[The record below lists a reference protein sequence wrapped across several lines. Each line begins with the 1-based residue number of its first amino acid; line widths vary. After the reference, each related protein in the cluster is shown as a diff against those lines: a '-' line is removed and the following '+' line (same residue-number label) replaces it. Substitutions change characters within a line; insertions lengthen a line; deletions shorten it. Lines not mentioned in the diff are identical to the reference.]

1 MNAKHGLL
9 IGAAAVMLAG
19 CHTDMWTQPK
29 VTTYK
34 ESEMFED
41 GKSARPLE
49 AGVVARGHLKTDKAR
64 FQGRDAAGGFVT
76 AMPETLTIWN
86 KKVSTSK
93 DLKVVLKHGQERFDI
108 YCSHC
113 HGKLGD
119 GNGMITQRGLVLRR
133 KPASYHDDRLRKMPI
148 GYFYHVMTD
157 GFGTMFAQAPRV
169 SVDDRWAIAAY
180 IRVLQASQ
188 DVDPN
193 SLTPEERAMVDK
205 KEEAATHAEGEG
217 H

>member
-1 MNAKHGLL
+1 MNLRYALL
-9 IGAAAVMLAG
+9 GAGALVALAG

-49 AGVVARGHLKTDKAR
+49 DGVVARGHVRTDKAR
-64 FQGRDAAGGFVT
+64 FQGRGPDGKFVT
-76 AMPETLTIWN
+76 EMPATLTIWN
-86 KKVSTSK
+86 KKVNVSK
-93 DLKVVLKHGQERFDI
+93 EPMVVLKHGQERFDI
-108 YCSHC
+108 FCSHC

-119 GNGMITQRGLVLRR
+119 GQGMITQRGLNLRR
-133 KPASYHDDRLRKMPI
+133 QPASYHDDRLRKMPI

-157 GFGTMFAQAPRV
+157 GFGTMFSQAPRV
-169 SVDDRWAIAAY
+169 NVDDRWAIAAY
-180 IRVLQASQ
+180 IRVIQASQ
-188 DVDPN
+188 GVDKA
-193 SLTPEERAMVDK
+193 SLTPEQAALVDK
-205 KEEAATHAEGEG
+205 KEEEPKHAEGEG